1 MKKYTEYDNRER
13 RSQMKA
19 KRARKIFE
27 RRNNITADADIR
39 YINDNM
45 DFAEAVRF
53 GRKEVI

>member
-1 MKKYTEYDNRER
+1 MRKYTEYDNRER

-19 KRARKIFE
+19 KKQRKVFE

-39 YINDNM
+39 YINDTT

-53 GRKEVI
+53 GRREVI